1 MILEIIG
8 YIGSA
13 LVVISMLMSSI
24 YRLRIIN
31 TIGSII
37 SCIYALL
44 VGAMPLALMNA
55 CLIVINLYNLYKL
68 RRTSKPYDL
77 AICSAG
83 DGLVQYLLNYYKDDI
98 HKIFPEFDAEKAK
111 DDTAYVVL
119 CDGSPVGMLLGKQTE
134 RYLDISLDY
143 AAPAFRDMSIGNY
156 LYSRLPESN
165 INRVRFSNTIT
176 DTHRD
181 YLQKMG
187 YKEEGN
193 TWVLKVEH

>member
-13 LVVISMLMSSI
+13 LVVVSMLMSSI

-68 RRTSKPYDL
+68 RRTSKPYDM
-77 AICSAG
+77 AVCSGG
-83 DGLVQYLLNYYKDDI
+83 DGLVQYLLDYYKDDI
-98 HKIFPEFDAEKAK
+98 HSIFPDFEANDAK

-119 CDGSPVGMLLGKQTE
+119 CDGNPVGMLMGKQTE

-143 AAPAFRDMSIGNY
+143 AAPAFRDMSIGSY
-156 LYSRLPESN
+156 VYSRLPEYN
-165 INRVRFSNTIT
+165 INRVRFSKRLT
-176 DTHRD
+176 DTHRG
-181 YLQKMG
+181 YLEKMG
-187 YKEEGN
+187 YKEKDN
-193 TWVLKVEH
+193 VWMLTVEH